1 MSLASALEQA
11 AEALPEYADVIRPAN
26 GDPERLLQGL
36 DVAGAKRVLQWL
48 LESDPPEG
56 GELAAAWAELDAG
69 SAVVAALDPEAFPK
83 LARKALRRALHRLRS
98 RGVALPE
105 REAAPS
111 VAKLPQLEDDLGG
124 AFLSV
129 PDPSGAELAV
139 RVERNPSGGARILQA
154 AFDWER
160 GVLDFRVFEVNRSQ
174 ARALLRD
181 IAASAREGFAS
192 VAPAVW
198 ARVLDR
204 AYASQPAERPAPAA
218 FVEWRGRLVRGTEA
232 VGLPGDQ
239 ARAAL
244 APQDEPAALRQLA
257 EWIGEGRIGPWP
269 PPAALLE
276 AFGRRVRE
284 TLESKLLVDDGQRRR
299 QLDALLGD
307 LAEERYR
314 AARGEATALRF
325 ETLSYISWKKEKI
338 DEAMVYLSGANVFRE
353 MNPKLNPLARALLG
367 KSLDPL
373 LQAWKEEDKSSL
385 LVRP

>member
-1 MSLASALEQA
+1 VSLASALEQA

-26 GDPERLLQGL
+26 GDPERVLQGL
-36 DVAGAKRVLQWL
+36 DVESARQVLQWL
-48 LESDPPEG
+48 LENVPGDG
-56 GELAAAWAELDAG
+56 GELAAAWAELEAG
-69 SAVVAALDPEAFPK
+69 SVVVAALDPEAFPK
-83 LARKALRRALHRLRS
+83 PARKALRRAFHRLRS

-105 REAAPS
+105 REVAPS

-129 PDPSGAELAV
+129 PDPSGAQLAV
-139 RVERNPSGGARILQA
+139 RVERNPAGGARILQG

-181 IAASAREGFAS
+181 IAASAREGFAP
-192 VAPAVW
+192 VAPALW

-204 AYASQPAERPAPAA
+204 ACEAQPADRPAPAA
-218 FVEWRGRLVRGTEA
+218 FIEWRGRLVRESEVA
-232 VGLPGDQ
+232 ELPGDE

-244 APQDEPAALRQLA
+244 VPQEDSAALRELT
-257 EWIGEGRIGPWP
+257 EWIGEGRVGPWP
-269 PPAALLE
+269 PSAAELE

-314 AARGEATALRF
+314 AERGDATARRL
-325 ETLSYISWKKEKI
+325 ETLAYIFWKKEKL
-338 DEAMVYLSGANVFRE
+338 DEARIYLSGADAFKE
-353 MNPKLNPLARALLG
+353 LSPKLNPIARALLG
-367 KSLDPL
+367 KSLEPL
-373 LQAWKEEDKSSL
+373 LKAWKQEDERSL